1 MVGKPTNKKT
11 WRSMHYQKFPRRIL
25 DCLPSITLFSLSM
38 FFLIVSTGCQQISQL
53 PTSPTIPLPSP
64 SSTGTVVSTPLTA
77 DLTNV
82 QPTAEQVLSTPTL
95 APTAT
100 PSPLDYAIDNLSR
113 DLGISDQVI
122 LGLRAADFL
131 DLLFSLAIILLGS
144 LVGMLLINGIR
155 WLLKFTPTNL
165 DEQILNETHRQV
177 KWLIS
182 LFLLEFAT
190 ARLTILTPEIKQWLN
205 LVYFTLYVIVISSLI
220 WRLVAFGLQDPLLR
234 ASSPQN
240 RGLLI
245 TFTPLLRRTLQFAI
259 ISISLAIIL
268 QNFGVNLSA
277 LIAILGL
284 GGLAISLAAKETLED
299 MINGFIILID
309 RPYQVGDRIKI
320 ETMDAWGDVESIGS
334 RTTRIRTLDNRLVIV
349 PNSII
354 GRNQVENYTYPDPS
368 YRAKIKIGIAYGTDL
383 DRVEEIIIPAVL
395 QVPGVLQDK
404 APMVELKEFGDSA
417 IILCV
422 HYWLDAYANIL
433 VRSSVHKAILKI
445 LEDENIEMP
454 FITYDVNLDYKDLSP
469 ASSDQKDPKD

>member
-1 MVGKPTNKKT
+1 M
-11 WRSMHYQKFPRRIL
+11 RFQKFFQWVL
-25 DCLPSITLFSLSM
+25 DSSPHKTLFSL
-38 FFLIVSTGCQQISQL
+38 FIFLLIVSTGCQQIYQL
-53 PTSPTIPLPSP
+53 PTSPTIRSFSPSP
-64 SSTGTVVSTPLTA
+64 TGTVISTPLPAEDATE
-77 DLTNV
+77 
-82 QPTAEQVLSTPTL
+82 QPTEEQVLSTPTL

-100 PSPLDYAIDNLSR
+100 PSPLDFAIDNLSR
-113 DLGISDQVI
+113 DLGINDQVI
-122 LGLRAADFL
+122 LGLKASDFL
-131 DLLFSLAIILLGS
+131 DLLFSLVIVLLGS
-144 LVGMLLINGIR
+144 LVGILLVNGIR

-165 DEQILNETHRQV
+165 DEQVLKETHRQV

-182 LFLLEFAT
+182 LLLLEYAT

-220 WRLVAFGLQDPLLR
+220 WRLVAFGLKGPLLR

-245 TFTPLLRRTLQFAI
+245 TFTPLLRRTLQFVI
-259 ISISLAIIL
+259 ISTSLAIIL

-309 RPYQVGDRIKI
+309 RPYQVGDRIRI

-368 YRAKIKIGIAYGTDL
+368 YRAKINIGIAYGTDL
-383 DRVEEIIIPAVL
+383 NRVENIIIPAVL
-395 QVPGVLQDK
+395 NVPGVLQDK

-417 IILCV
+417 MIICV

-433 VRSSVHKAILKI
+433 VRSNVHKAILNV
-445 LEDENIEMP
+445 LEDEKIEMP
-454 FITYDVNLDYKDLSP
+454 FITYDVNLAYTEPSH
-469 ASSDQKDPKD
+469 ASSDQKGSEG